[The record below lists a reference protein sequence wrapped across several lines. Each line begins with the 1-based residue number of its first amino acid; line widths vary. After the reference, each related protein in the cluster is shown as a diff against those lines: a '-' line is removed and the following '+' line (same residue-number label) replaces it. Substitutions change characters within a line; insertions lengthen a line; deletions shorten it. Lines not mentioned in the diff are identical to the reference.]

1 MIRVEYARWGQPL
14 GIDLS
19 QYLHDNGLG
28 DTGFLVQAG
37 LIRSQAISR
46 NGAELLRAPPDWVL
60 AGGMWVNLG

>member
-1 MIRVEYARWGQPL
+1 VIRVEYARWGQPL

-19 QYLHDNGLG
+19 RYLHDNGLG

-60 AGGMWVNLG
+60 AGGCGLSCG